1 MNYTAG
7 TQFYAGLTVATVLPD
22 LDFETYSEAG
32 FTWDADANKWACL
45 DGAPQGRKGLSVT
58 GAAVYAKHPSCEILS
73 LYYDLKQG
81 AGRKHWRPGMPLPFD
96 LFAHI
101 AAGGLLEA
109 HNSGFEHWIWNHV
122 GVTKYMFPP
131 LPQKQLR
138 CSAAKARAFSLP
150 GALGNLGNV
159 LQLGLQK
166 DKDGERLLKKFS
178 IPRDPTKKDARR
190 RVTPADDPA
199 DAAKLYGYNETDII
213 VESDASIRLPDLTG
227 EELDFWLLDQKINYR
242 GAAIDVETVA
252 AMCEIIHQCHEVY
265 NAELHALTGGQVE
278 KASQLERLKGWLAGQ
293 GVHAD
298 SLDAEGLGALLAAPH
313 VQGAARRALEIRE
326 AVGSASVKK
335 AFAMRNQCADGRLHD
350 MFNYHG
356 ARTGRPTGEGPQPTN
371 LPKAGPDVIKCTCGR
386 HHGARRTS
394 CPWCLAPVPADAK
407 ILNWS
412 WEATPDVI
420 DILRMKSAAVLEMF
434 FHDAMLCVSGCMR
447 AMFVAKPAHRL
458 ICSDFSAIEGVVIA
472 MLAGEKWREDV
483 FRSHGKIYEMSASK
497 IFNEPFENFKKYEA
511 EHGGQK
517 HPLRGKGKIA
527 ELALGFGGWVNSW
540 RAFSNSTES
549 DEEIKEMILAWRA
562 TSPAIVEFWGGQ
574 FRGMPWDKNSYAE
587 MYGLE
592 GAAIKAIQRPGERF
606 MYKDT
611 SFEMRGDA
619 LFCIL
624 ISGRALTYHS
634 PRLTAV
640 ERFGRISLAISY
652 MTWNSNPKYGAMGWV
667 RMETYGSRLAENV
680 VQAVARDIQRRAMLN
695 LEAAGYPVILHV
707 YDEIVSEVPDGHG
720 SIEEFEKLM
729 MTLPEWANGWPIKAA
744 GGWSGQRYR
753 KD

>member
-32 FTWDADANKWACL
+32 FVWHSDSTKWSCL
-45 DGAPQGRKGLSVT
+45 DGAPQGKKGLMVT
-58 GAAVYAKHPSCEILS
+58 GAAVYAKHPSTEILS
-73 LYYDLKQG
+73 LYYDLKDG
-81 AGRKHWRPGMPLPFD
+81 TGRKHWRPGMPLPFD

-101 AAGGLLEA
+101 ANARLLEA
-109 HNSGFEHWIWNHV
+109 HNSSFEHWIWNHV
-122 GVTKYMFPP
+122 AVKKNMFPP
-131 LPQKQLR
+131 LPQVQLR
-138 CSAAKARAFSLP
+138 CSMAKARAFSLP

-159 LQLGLQK
+159 LNLTLQK
-166 DKDGERLLKKFS
+166 DKDGDRLLKKFS
-178 IPRDPTKKDARR
+178 IPRDPTKKDLRTR
-190 RVTPADDPA
+190 ITPADDPA

-213 VESDASIRLPDLTG
+213 VESDASIRLPDLAG

-252 AMCEIIHQCHEVY
+252 AMCEVIHQTHEQY
-265 NAELHALTGGQVE
+265 NDELHALTGGQVE

-298 SLDAEGLGALLAAPH
+298 SLDAEGLEILLANKSI
-313 VQGAARRALEIRE
+313 QGAARRSLEIRE

-335 AFAMRNQCADGRLHD
+335 AFAMRNQAADGRLHD

-371 LPKAGPDVIKCTCGR
+371 LPKAGPDVIKCPCGR
-386 HHGARRTS
+386 YHGARRTS
-394 CPWCLAPVPADAK
+394 CPWCLTPVPADAK

-420 DILRMKSAAVLEMF
+420 TILRMQSAAVLELF

-497 IFNEPFENFKKYEA
+497 IFNEPFENFKKYEQ

-574 FRGMPWDKNSYAE
+574 FRGMPWEKNSYAE
-587 MYGLE
+587 LYGLE

-606 MYKDT
+606 SYKDT

-634 PRLTAV
+634 PRLMAV
-640 ERFGRISLAISY
+640 ERFGRVSLAISY
-652 MTWNSNPKYGAMGWV
+652 MTWNSNPKYGALGWV

-720 SIEEFEKLM
+720 SVEEFEKLM
-729 MTLPEWANGWPIKAA
+729 MTLPDWAAGWPIKAA